1 METQILNPNVMERS
15 FQRLLNYF
23 AWALRSGKL
32 IVKNSENA
40 TTLDN
45 HSISDIMSLVKND
58 TNIKVSEPDQYLVQD
73 LDNLDLSTIKI
84 IDLYIKDYGEIDT
97 SSIEYQLIDGIRRIK
112 IPSDIM
118 TEFRLY
124 PIIITWIEIKEVV

>member
-45 HSISDIMSLVKND
+45 LSISDIMSLVKND
-58 TNIKVSEPDQYLVQD
+58 TNIKVSEPNQYLVQD
-73 LDNLDLSTIKI
+73 LDDLDLSTIKI

-124 PIIITWIEIKEVV
+124 PIIITWIEIKEVL